1 MNLCL
6 VTSLSVLNSVI
17 LCSSFFLMFPGICCI
32 YFPIGIIIIIII
44 IINNTL
50 EYHPGLTH
58 QTPSQAPGC
67 KWPPHPGV
75 LGW

>member
-17 LCSSFFLMFPGICCI
+17 LCSSFFFMLPGICCI
-32 YFPIGIIIIIII
+32 YLPIVII

-58 QTPSQAPGC
+58 QTPSQAPDC
-67 KWPPHPGV
+67 K
-75 LGW
+75 